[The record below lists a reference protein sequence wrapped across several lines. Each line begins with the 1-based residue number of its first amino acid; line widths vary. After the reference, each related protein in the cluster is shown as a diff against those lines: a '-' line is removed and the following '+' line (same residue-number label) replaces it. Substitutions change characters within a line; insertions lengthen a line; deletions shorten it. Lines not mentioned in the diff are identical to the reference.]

1 MDSLLFYYFA
11 LETQPQVQNPVI
23 LIIFACQSNKNME
36 DEFDIRDARVPESER
51 EYENALRPLSFHD
64 FSGQA

>member
-1 MDSLLFYYFA
+1 M
-11 LETQPQVQNPVI
+11 TQVQNPVI
-23 LIIFACQSNKNME
+23 LIIFASQSNKSME

-64 FSGQA
+64 FSGQAKWSRI